1 MFSVTAYSAP
11 KTHSDV
17 RDLTKAEW
25 EQRLT
30 PEQFSV
36 CREQCTEEV
45 IKPGLQMRVC
55 IEFFSYFSTKTYIV
69 GTQKNCL
76 PIEHPE
82 HMFKLMGKEIMQF

>member
-45 IKPGLQMRVC
+45 IKPGLQIRVP
-55 IEFFSYFSTKTYIV
+55 IGFFFLFLNPNICCGY
-69 GTQKNCL
+69 L
-76 PIEHPE
+76 
-82 HMFKLMGKEIMQF
+82 KEPSQ